1 MLKWV
6 SMELAGPQ
14 QCSPGFKVVK
24 TIINMPKKRKTK
36 IPKFPL
42 YFEDFSFINLLIFNV
57 FVVGL
62 NELKI
67 KKNIFSLLSY
77 DEKQLFTKRDKK
89 TQKNDF
95 FTPLYCSHVRFF
107 RCDSISSFRS
117 VSPSLTN

>member
-1 MLKWV
+1 MNRQDL
-6 SMELAGPQ
+6 SNAA
-14 QCSPGFKVVK
+14 PGFKVAK
-24 TIINMPKKRKTK
+24 KIINMPKKRKTK

-67 KKNIFSLLSY
+67 KKKIFSLLSY

-89 TQKNDF
+89 TPKNDF
-95 FTPLYCSHVRFF
+95 FTPLYYPAILGLVPYGLSR
-107 RCDSISSFRS
+107 RE
-117 VSPSLTN
+117 

>member
-1 MLKWV
+1 
-6 SMELAGPQ
+6 
-14 QCSPGFKVVK
+14 
-24 TIINMPKKRKTK
+24 MPKKRKTK

-77 DEKQLFTKRDKK
+77 DEKQLFTERDKK
-89 TQKNDF
+89 TQKNEF
-95 FTPLYCSHVRFF
+95 FTPL
-107 RCDSISSFRS
+107 
-117 VSPSLTN
+117 